1 MNSLENNTPAL
12 LPNGSVIR
20 LKEGTKKLVIYGR
33 KQMLMTE
40 PPRQFDYIGCP
51 YPEGYINPDYTYVFN
66 HGDIEEVIFKG
77 YSDEEEEA
85 FAAELEQA

>member
-1 MNSLENNTPAL
+1 MMDKETSTL

-40 PPRQFDYIGCP
+40 PPRQFDYIGCL

-66 HGDIEEVIFKG
+66 HEDIEEIIYRG
-77 YSDEEEEA
+77 YVDQEEEA
-85 FAAELEQA
+85 FVAELERK